1 MKITI
6 LSRSASIPS
15 TRRLVEAARA
25 RGHQVRVLNPGRVEM
40 HLDGSSASLYYKRKK
55 LPPCD
60 VVIPRI
66 AQSINSYG
74 LAVVNQFE
82 IRGMPLMNTA
92 QAIAQSRNKM
102 RSLQLLS
109 ANGIDIPATVMARDA
124 ADLKAMVGLVGGVPV
139 LVKLLQGQEKHGV
152 MVCESLQSLEAALE
166 AVLGLGHN
174 LVVQQYVQKSGH
186 DVRVLVVGGRA
197 VAAVERRPRVGR
209 LSHTLIKGARL
220 EGDRA
225 DGGLPSDGG
234 ADGEAGRARGGG
246 GGSAG
251 REGAAQG
258 LRGEQLSGSSRDG
271 GRHGDGPRHADHRAR
286 GGAGRGGSPGRAA
299 GARGRGGTRERAC
312 GSEGRASSEGRRA
325 ARPEG
330 VFRERMKRKGSLC
343 VGRVAIR

>member
-15 TRRLVEAARA
+15 TRRLVEAGRE

-40 HLDGSSASLYYKRKK
+40 HLDGRSANLYYKRKK

-74 LAVVNQFE
+74 LAVVNQFG
-82 IRGMPLMNTA
+82 IRGVPLMNTA

-109 ANGIDIPATVMARDA
+109 AQGIDIPATVMAREA

-174 LVVQQYVQKSGH
+174 LVVQQYVKHTGK

-197 VAAVERRPRVGR
+197 VAAVWRRPRVGR
-209 LSHTLIKGARL
+209 LSHTLTQGARL
-220 EGDRA
+220 EAAELTEAWRGVAERTARLVGLEVAAVDMLDVKGKPKVFEVNSSPALPDMEAATGMDLATPLIERA
-225 DGGLPSDGG
+225 EALVNG
-234 ADGEAGRARGGG
+234 APRIDQPPAEGV
-246 GGSAG
+246 
-251 REGAAQG
+251 EGAVG
-258 LRGEQLSGSSRDG
+258 TTEREPGSTR
-271 GRHGDGPRHADHRAR
+271 RKV
-286 GGAGRGGSPGRAA
+286 PGRASRKVSS
-299 GARGRGGTRERAC
+299 GGR
-312 GSEGRASSEGRRA
+312 
-325 ARPEG
+325 
-330 VFRERMKRKGSLC
+330 
-343 VGRVAIR
+343 

>member
-15 TRRLVEAARA
+15 TRRLVEAGRA

-40 HLDGSSASLYYKRKK
+40 HLDGRSGNLYYKRKK

-74 LAVVNQFE
+74 LAVVNQFG
-82 IRGMPLMNTA
+82 IRGVPLMNTA

-109 ANGIDIPATVMARDA
+109 ANGIGIPATVMARDA

-139 LVKLLQGQEKHGV
+139 LVKLQGQEKHGV

-174 LVVQQYVQKSGH
+174 LVVQQYVKHTGQ

-197 VAAVERRPRVGR
+197 VAAVRRRPRVGR

-220 EGDRA
+220 EGAELTEPWREVAERTARLVGLEVAAVDLLDGKGRPKVFEVNSSPALPDMEDATGIDLATPIIERA
-225 DGGLPSDGG
+225 EALVAGGPPLDALPLVEREKAAEGDGASSGRK
-234 ADGEAGRARGGG
+234 AAGRPSRKV
-246 GGSAG
+246 SA
-251 REGAAQG
+251 
-258 LRGEQLSGSSRDG
+258 
-271 GRHGDGPRHADHRAR
+271 
-286 GGAGRGGSPGRAA
+286 
-299 GARGRGGTRERAC
+299 
-312 GSEGRASSEGRRA
+312 EGR
-325 ARPEG
+325 
-330 VFRERMKRKGSLC
+330 
-343 VGRVAIR
+343 

>member
-1 MKITI
+1 MKITL

-25 RGHQVRVLNPGRVEM
+25 RGHQVRVLNPGRVQM
-40 HLDGSSASLYYKRKK
+40 HLSGSSANLYYKRKK

-74 LAVVNQFE
+74 LAVVNQFG
-82 IRGMPLMNTA
+82 IQGVPLMNAA

-109 ANGIDIPATVMARDA
+109 ANGIDIPATVMARNA
-124 ADLKAMVGLVGGVPV
+124 EDLKAMVGLVGGVPV
-139 LVKLLQGQEKHGV
+139 LVKLQGQEKHGV

-174 LVVQQYVQKSGH
+174 LVVQQYVEHTGQ

-197 VAAVERRPRVGR
+197 MAAVQRRPRVGR

-220 EGDRA
+220 EAVELTEAWRVTAERTARLVGLEVAAVDLLDVKGQPKVFEVNSSPALPDMEGATGMDLATPIIERA
-225 DGGLPSDGG
+225 EELVAGAPGVDQQALGEGVAPSGTAVG
-234 ADGEAGRARGGG
+234 KRGSARRKAAGRPSGKASSGGG
-246 GGSAG
+246 
-251 REGAAQG
+251 
-258 LRGEQLSGSSRDG
+258 
-271 GRHGDGPRHADHRAR
+271 
-286 GGAGRGGSPGRAA
+286 
-299 GARGRGGTRERAC
+299 
-312 GSEGRASSEGRRA
+312 
-325 ARPEG
+325 
-330 VFRERMKRKGSLC
+330 
-343 VGRVAIR
+343 